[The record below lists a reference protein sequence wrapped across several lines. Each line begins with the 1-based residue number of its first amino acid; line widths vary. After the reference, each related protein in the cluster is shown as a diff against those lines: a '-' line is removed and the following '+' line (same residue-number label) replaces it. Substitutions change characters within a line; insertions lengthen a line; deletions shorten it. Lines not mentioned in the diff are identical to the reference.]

1 MIIIEQVTDREYPP
15 NFIRLDIAWKLFLP
29 SSMGDVPKGHGRN
42 AIPIAN
48 WLWDALAR
56 RCGNLKADSEGQ
68 VHIVVPPITAEGL
81 DFIVR
86 LCSLWSPEI
95 YLDDDRNKNLY
106 ALPIIN
112 VFEKPRGA
120 EVNLSRNNRGMS
132 ERFFTPLL
140 GPSRM
145 FARVEDIPPGSVSAR
160 LHSHSAIDEYYLI
173 LKGKGHLRFN
183 DSMIEIKSGDLIGK
197 VRGPDNST
205 QILADLG
212 ETVTVL
218 DMEIRPDPRYNE
230 KDVVAYPDHKEIYLS
245 GPGWSSILPTESIV
259 SGKDIADVN
268 TYYKKYKRTKDGARI
283 DI

>member
-1 MIIIEQVTDREYPP
+1 V
-15 NFIRLDIAWKLFLP
+15 
-29 SSMGDVPKGHGRN
+29 
-42 AIPIAN
+42 
-48 WLWDALAR
+48 
-56 RCGNLKADSEGQ
+56 
-68 VHIVVPPITAEGL
+68 
-81 DFIVR
+81 
-86 LCSLWSPEI
+86 
-95 YLDDDRNKNLY
+95 YL
-106 ALPIIN
+106 
-112 VFEKPRGA
+112 
-120 EVNLSRNNRGMS
+120 
-132 ERFFTPLL
+132 
-140 GPSRM
+140 
-145 FARVEDIPPGSVSAR
+145 AR

-218 DMEIRPDPRYNE
+218 DMEIRPDQRYNE

-245 GPGWSSILPTESIV
+245 GQGWSSILPTESIV